1 MKFSTWDINLKVR
14 LFGEALL
21 DISFW
26 MVFPFLTIYFSES
39 IGRELTSLLL
49 IISQVLAVFTALLGG
64 YFADNFGRKR
74 MMSISVIGEGFGFL
88 VFAIGALHVVDS
100 PYLSFAGFAIASVF
114 MAFYQPASQAM
125 IADVVPPEHRT
136 HIYSVFYMM
145 IN

>member
-64 YFADNFGRKR
+64 YFADNFG
-74 MMSISVIGEGFGFL
+74 
-88 VFAIGALHVVDS
+88 
-100 PYLSFAGFAIASVF
+100 
-114 MAFYQPASQAM
+114 
-125 IADVVPPEHRT
+125 
-136 HIYSVFYMM
+136 
-145 IN
+145 

>member
-49 IISQVLAVFTALLGG
+49 IIS
-64 YFADNFGRKR
+64 
-74 MMSISVIGEGFGFL
+74 
-88 VFAIGALHVVDS
+88 
-100 PYLSFAGFAIASVF
+100 
-114 MAFYQPASQAM
+114 
-125 IADVVPPEHRT
+125 
-136 HIYSVFYMM
+136 
-145 IN
+145 